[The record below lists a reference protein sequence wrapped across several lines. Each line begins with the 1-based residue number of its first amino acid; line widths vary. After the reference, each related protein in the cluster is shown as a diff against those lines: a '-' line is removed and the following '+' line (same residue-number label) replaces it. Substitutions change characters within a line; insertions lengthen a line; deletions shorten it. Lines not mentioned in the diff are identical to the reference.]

1 MSNYETREILL
12 TTKINELIE
21 KMEQLRKPT
30 ADELRLLQDEKTR
43 LIRMRAIARKRHEKK
58 IQKSVAIKN

>member
-1 MSNYETREILL
+1 MSNYETRELLL

-21 KMEQLRKPT
+21 RMEQLKKPT

-58 IQKSVAIKN
+58 MKEKVAI